1 MNRVFISY
9 SRKNEAFAER
19 LARDLGDAGLD
30 VWIDLRQIQAGEL
43 WQQEIFRGLERAD
56 FVIFCLSPAAIQ
68 SEWVQ
73 RELETTRAAGKRV
86 YPVMVEETLAE
97 LQNHPTLS
105 WLTDVQ
111 FIRFEGRYELAFKEL
126 LEALPGGRRLG
137 SYDVYDPAS
146 IPNPFKGLEAFQE
159 RDAAYFFGRED
170 LTQRALERLAKQPFL
185 AVVGAS
191 GSGKSSLVRAGII
204 PQLRRGALPGSQQS
218 PVLIFTPGTAPLESW
233 AMRLNPLIAQQNP
246 EITPV
251 QTADRLRLG
260 QGRSLVWEALKGLP
274 SEARLILVV
283 DQFEEAFTR
292 AGDVEREAFFEAL
305 LALARDPKSRTV
317 IIVTMRADFF
327 GALSRYPNLALLFEG
342 DGLLIATEMTT
353 ANLVRAIEGPAQA
366 VGLKFEPKLV
376 DCIIEDVKN
385 QPGSL
390 PLLQYALKEL
400 YERRDGANLTQA
412 AYDAIGG
419 VQQALARHAEDIYQA
434 LSQAR
439 QEVMRRVLLRLV
451 EVAPTGEATR
461 RKVPFA
467 ELQFRDVNPELVE
480 EIIDLLTAPES
491 RLLIASRSVNTGGTE
506 PVVWLEV
513 SHEALIREWER
524 FKSWV
529 ATSADDLRYE
539 SELRKAAQDWN
550 NSGRDPA
557 YLLTGKRLQRAEI
570 WLEDHD
576 LTRLQRELIQA
587 SLESRKA
594 DEQADQ
600 ARLQRELAL
609 QQQSAR
615 TARFAAIGL
624 AVFVVVLMVGGLAI
638 VQSNATLQQQE
649 AALRDTNEQLDEQI
663 NLSRRSED
671 KARSLAISAS
681 AAQALGDNDG
691 DLSLALAV
699 AAAESEAAPPQAER
713 ALADIAFG
721 PGTRLRIPT
730 ESRVTA
736 LDFSTDG
743 ERVAVGLD
751 NGHVMLLDTASGEI
765 VQSFA
770 GHASS
775 VIDVAISPDGRQV
788 LSASN
793 DKTDNFIQWDITTGE
808 PIRNWQAY
816 NDQKVNAVAYAAGIE
831 PINVTGD
838 VTRLAV
844 SDDGTVVVTGSRFGQ
859 VARVQGTQTLWS
871 TLPLGIDSNRVTALA
886 VKQDGSLI
894 LVGFN
899 NGAML
904 LLDPANGQPIQ
915 RFTSLDN
922 SVSGLAFIPRTT
934 YFLAAGSDSSLRLW
948 DIATGRQTDIFE
960 IDSNITALAM
970 SGDGHTA
977 VTGASNNT
985 LRFWDVLGSTQ
996 LGSAQVGF
1004 VTAAALNTS
1013 GTIAAVA
1020 GDSIERVDG
1029 SGNTGILTLLEMP
1042 SSRVLQQL
1050 QSPDNTLFQSVAFSA
1065 DGALIAGGTSS
1076 GGLAIWRVGETT
1088 PFRVIAAHSKFI
1100 LTIAF
1105 SPDGTQVATG
1115 SSDNRAVIWDVSTGA
1130 PIKTFVGH
1138 AAGINSVAFSADG
1151 AWFVTG
1157 SSDNS
1162 MILWDRATGEPIT
1175 QFDGHSAA
1183 VRSVAINSDGT
1194 RLLSGSSDATVRL
1207 WDVAAGRELRR
1218 FTGHDR
1224 MVSGVAFTPNGEDII
1239 SVSSDGTVRVWAVQ
1253 DGIEMR
1259 RIIVQSDRG
1268 RAIGFKTLSV
1278 TADGSRL
1285 LGGMLDN
1292 TVRLLRLLPDKQ
1304 DLLEWARGNRFVR
1317 GLTCT
1322 ERLLF
1327 GVEDPT
1333 NTVFVAGNEAL
1344 PLTDASGVALDS
1356 LDAGTPLRV
1365 LRDETPEDALLHVC
1379 TPDGAEGFV
1388 DAGGITSAP

>member
-43 WQQEIFRGLERAD
+43 WQQEIYRGLERAE
-56 FVIFCLSPAAIQ
+56 FVIFCLSPAAIE

-73 RELETTRAAGKRV
+73 REIETTRAAGKRI
-86 YPVMVEETLAE
+86 YPVMVEETFTH
-97 LQNHPTLS
+97 LQDHATLN
-105 WLTDVQ
+105 WLTEVQ
-111 FIRFEGRYELAFKEL
+111 FIRFESRYELAFKEL

-137 SYDVYDPAS
+137 AYDEYDPAS

-170 LTQRALERLAKQPFL
+170 LTQRALERLAKQSFL

-218 PVLIFTPGTAPLESW
+218 PVLIFTPGPAPIDAW
-233 AMRLNPLIAQQNP
+233 AMRLNPLLAEHNAS
-246 EITPV
+246 ITPV
-251 QTADRLRLG
+251 QTADRLRGGEGLA
-260 QGRSLVWEALKGLP
+260 LVQETLAELP
-274 SEARLILVV
+274 ADARLILVV
-283 DQFEEAFTR
+283 DQFEEAFVR
-292 AGDVEREAFFEAL
+292 AGDVEREAFFTAL
-305 LALARDPKSRTV
+305 LALASDPNSRTM

-342 DGLLIATEMTT
+342 DRLLIATEMTP

-366 VGLKFEPKLV
+366 VGLKFELKLV

-390 PLLQYALKEL
+390 PLLQYALKQL
-400 YERRDGANLTQA
+400 YERRDGANLTQV

-419 VQQALARHAEDIYQA
+419 VQQALARHAEEIYQH

-461 RKVPFA
+461 RKVPLS
-467 ELQFRDVNPELVE
+467 ELQFRDVNPELVQ
-480 EIIDLLTAPES
+480 EIIDLLTAPEA

-506 PVVWLEV
+506 PIVWLEV

-550 NSGRDPA
+550 NSSRDAA

-576 LTRLQRELIQA
+576 LTRLQRELIHT
-587 SLESRKA
+587 SLEARKEG
-594 DEQADQ
+594 EQAEQ
-600 ARLQRELAL
+600 ERLQRELTL
-609 QQQSAR
+609 QQRSAHQAR
-615 TARFAAIGL
+615 RFAVGL
-624 AVFVVVLMVGGLAI
+624 VVFVVFLLVGGLAI
-638 VQSNATLQQQE
+638 IQSNATLQAQE
-649 AALRDTNEQLDEQI
+649 AVLKNTNQQLDEQI
-663 NLSRRSED
+663 NLSRLNED

-681 AAQALGDNDG
+681 AALALGDNDG

-699 AAAESEAAPPQAER
+699 AAAESNAAPPQAER

-721 PGTRLRIPT
+721 AGTRLRINL
-730 ESRVTA
+730 EGRVTA
-736 LDFSTDG
+736 LDFGADG

-751 NGHVMLLDTASGEI
+751 NGRVLVLDTTSGETL
-765 VQSFA
+765 VTFP
-770 GHASS
+770 GHASA
-775 VIDVAISPDGRQV
+775 VIDVAISPDGQQV

-793 DKTDNFIQWDITTGE
+793 DKTDNFIQWDIATGQ
-808 PIRNWQAY
+808 PLRNWQAY

-844 SDDGTVVVTGSRFGQ
+844 SDDGLVIVTGSRLGQ
-859 VARVQGTQTLWS
+859 VSRVQGTQTLWS
-871 TLPLGIDSNRVTALA
+871 VLPLGIDSNRVTALA
-886 VKQDGSLI
+886 VKQDGSQI

-899 NGAML
+899 NGSMVL
-904 LLDPANGQPIQ
+904 LNPQNGQLIQ
-915 RFTSLDN
+915 RFTALDN
-922 SVSGLAFIPRTT
+922 SVSGLAFIPGTT
-934 YFLAAGSDSSLRLW
+934 LFLAAGSDASLRVW
-948 DIATGRQTDIFE
+948 DIATGRQNGLFE
-960 IDSNITALAM
+960 IEATITSLAM
-970 SGDGHTA
+970 SADGHTA
-977 VTGASNNT
+977 VTGGANNT

-1004 VTAAALNTS
+1004 VTSAALNTA
-1013 GTIAAVA
+1013 GTVAAVA
-1020 GDSIERVDG
+1020 GDSIELPDE
-1029 SGNTGILTLLEMP
+1029 SGNVGVITLLEMP
-1042 SSRVLQQL
+1042 SGRILQHL
-1050 QSPDNTLFQSVAFSA
+1050 ESPDRTLFQSVAFSA

-1076 GGLAIWRVGETT
+1076 GALAVWRVGETT
-1088 PFRVIAAHSKFI
+1088 PFQTIPAHQKFI
-1100 LTIAF
+1100 VALAF

-1115 SSDNRAVIWDVSTGA
+1115 STDNRAVIWDVSSGA
-1130 PIKTFVGH
+1130 PVRTFIGH
-1138 AAGINSVAFSADG
+1138 TAGVRSVAFSLDG
-1151 AWFVTG
+1151 TRFVTG
-1157 SSDNS
+1157 SMDNS
-1162 MILWDRATGEPIT
+1162 IILWDRVTGEQIET
-1175 QFDGHSAA
+1175 FEGHSGG
-1183 VRSVAINSDGT
+1183 VQSVAISPDGT
-1194 RLLSGSSDATVRL
+1194 RLLSGSSDTTVRL

-1224 MVSGVAFTPNGEDII
+1224 MVSGVTFTPNGEDII
-1239 SVSSDGTVRVWAVQ
+1239 SSSSDGTVRVWSVD
-1253 DGIEMR
+1253 DGIELR
-1259 RIIVQSDRG
+1259 RVVIQSDRG
-1268 RAIGFKTLSV
+1268 RTIGFKTLSI
-1278 TADGSRL
+1278 TTDGSRA
-1285 LGGMLDN
+1285 LGGLLDN
-1292 TVRLLRLLPDKQ
+1292 SVRLLRLLPDKT
-1304 DLLEWARGNRFVR
+1304 DLLDWARANRFVR

-1333 NTVFVAGNEAL
+1333 RTVFVASEEAL
-1344 PLTDASGVALDS
+1344 PLIDEGGVALAS
-1356 LDAGTPLRV
+1356 LDPGTPLRV
-1365 LRDETPEDALLHVC
+1365 LADPVPEDDLLHVC

-1388 DAGGITSAP
+1388 DAGGIITTP